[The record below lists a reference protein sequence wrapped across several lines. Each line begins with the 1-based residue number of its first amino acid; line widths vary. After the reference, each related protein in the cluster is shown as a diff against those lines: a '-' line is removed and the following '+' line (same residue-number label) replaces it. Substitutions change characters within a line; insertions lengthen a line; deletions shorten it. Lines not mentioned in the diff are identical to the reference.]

1 LTLVEGLVAS
11 PWNVETTNSVINQQV
26 NLFQPM
32 FRKERKLLSFRVL
45 LQACAVVFVLLMLMS
60 GYGIRQTTRMQTDL
74 AQLQGQLDRRV
85 AQLGELAARLAQRKT
100 DTSAAQELARLEQ
113 EVTARR
119 RVVDALTRVRD
130 TYTRG
135 VSGYMESFARQ
146 APKGI
151 WLTGFVVQ
159 AGGEGLVIRG
169 SALKPAL
176 VPSFLQ
182 RLTEETTLAGTHFG
196 LLQIEREDAA
206 TRQVD
211 FTLYTGSEP
220 PPVPAEDGP

>member
-1 LTLVEGLVAS
+1 
-11 PWNVETTNSVINQQV
+11 
-26 NLFQPM
+26 M

-45 LQACAVVFVLLMLMS
+45 LQACAVVFVLLMSML
-60 GYGIRQTTRMQTDL
+60 GYGMRQTAQMQADL
-74 AQLQGQLDRRV
+74 SQLQGQLDRRV
-85 AQLGELAARLAQRKT
+85 AQVGELATRLAQRKT

-113 EVTARR
+113 EATARR

-169 SALKPAL
+169 RALQPAL

-182 RLTEETTLAGTHFG
+182 RLTEETTLAGTRFG
-196 LLQIEREDAA
+196 LLQMEREGTAS
-206 TRQVD
+206 RQVD

-220 PPVPAEDGP
+220 PPEPVEDRP

>member
-1 LTLVEGLVAS
+1 M
-11 PWNVETTNSVINQQV
+11 INQQV
-26 NLFQPM
+26 NLFQPI

-45 LQACAVVFVLLMLMS
+45 LQASVVVFVLLMLMY
-60 GYGIRQTTRMQTDL
+60 GYGIRQTTRMQADL

-85 AQLGELAARLAQRKT
+85 AQVGELATRLAQRKT
-100 DTSAAQELARLEQ
+100 DTSAAQELARLDQ
-113 EVTARR
+113 EVAARR

-159 AGGEGLVIRG
+159 AGGEVLVIRG

-182 RLTEETTLAGTHFG
+182 RLTEEATLAGTHFG
-196 LLQIEREDAA
+196 LLQIEREDSAS
-206 TRQVD
+206 RQVD

-220 PPVPAEDGP
+220 PPEAREDGP

>member
-1 LTLVEGLVAS
+1 
-11 PWNVETTNSVINQQV
+11 
-26 NLFQPM
+26 M
-32 FRKERKLLSFRVL
+32 
-45 LQACAVVFVLLMLMS
+45 
-60 GYGIRQTTRMQTDL
+60 
-74 AQLQGQLDRRV
+74 
-85 AQLGELAARLAQRKT
+85 AARSRG
-100 DTSAAQELARLEQ
+100 
-113 EVTARR
+113 
-119 RVVDALTRVRD
+119 VDALTRVRD

-135 VSGYMESFARQ
+135 VSGYLESFARQ

-169 SALKPAL
+169 SALQPAL

-182 RLTEETTLAGTHFG
+182 RLTEEPTLAGTHFG

-220 PPVPAEDGP
+220 PPEAAEARP

>member
-1 LTLVEGLVAS
+1 
-11 PWNVETTNSVINQQV
+11 
-26 NLFQPM
+26 M

-45 LQACAVVFVLLMLMS
+45 LQACAVVFVLLMLMV
-60 GYGIRQTTRMQTDL
+60 GYGVRQSAQMQADL

-85 AQLGELAARLAQRKT
+85 AQVEELATRLAQHNT

-113 EVTARR
+113 EMAARR
-119 RVVDALTRVRD
+119 RVVDDLTRVRD
-130 TYTRG
+130 TYTHG

-146 APKGI
+146 APKGV
-151 WLTGFVVQ
+151 WLTGFMVQ

-169 SALKPAL
+169 RALQPAL
-176 VPSFLQ
+176 VASFLQ
-182 RLTEETTLAGTHFG
+182 RLTKEATLAGTHFG

-220 PPVPAEDGP
+220 PPESMEDRP

>member
-1 LTLVEGLVAS
+1 MTLVEGLAA
-11 PWNVETTNSVINQQV
+11 PLWNVETTNSVINQQV

-45 LQACAVVFVLLMLMS
+45 LQACAVVFVLLVSMY
-60 GYGIRQTTRMQTDL
+60 GYGMRQTAEMQADL
-74 AQLQGQLDRRV
+74 SQLQGQLDRRV
-85 AQLGELAARLAQRKT
+85 AQVEELATRLAQRKT

-113 EVTARR
+113 EMAARR

-146 APKGI
+146 APKGV

-176 VPSFLQ
+176 VPSFIQ

-196 LLQIEREDAA
+196 LLQIEREDTAS
-206 TRQVD
+206 RQVD

-220 PPVPAEDGP
+220 PPEPEEALP

>member
-1 LTLVEGLVAS
+1 
-11 PWNVETTNSVINQQV
+11 VINQQV
-26 NLFQPM
+26 NLFQPI

-45 LQACAVVFVLLMLMS
+45 LQASVVVFVLLMLMY
-60 GYGIRQTTRMQTDL
+60 GYGIRQTTRMQADL

-85 AQLGELAARLAQRKT
+85 AQVGELATRLAQRKT

-113 EVTARR
+113 EVAARR

-159 AGGEGLVIRG
+159 AGGEVLVIRG

-182 RLTEETTLAGTHFG
+182 RLTEEATLAGTHFG
-196 LLQIEREDAA
+196 LLQIEREDSAS
-206 TRQVD
+206 RQVD

-220 PPVPAEDGP
+220 PPEAREDGP